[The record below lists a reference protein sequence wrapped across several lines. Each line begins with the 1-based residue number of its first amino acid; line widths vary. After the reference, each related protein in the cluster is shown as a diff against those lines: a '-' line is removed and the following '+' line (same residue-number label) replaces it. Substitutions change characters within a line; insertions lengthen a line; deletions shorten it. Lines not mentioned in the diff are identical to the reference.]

1 MYYGLLRRSGELL
14 RGGTALGHRIGV
26 DIGGTF
32 TDAVS
37 ISDAGEIRT
46 SKALTTPGRLYDGV
60 LTAVEGLGVSW
71 DEVEEFTHGTTAGLN
86 AFLERRG
93 ARVALLTTAGFRDVY
108 EIGRA
113 NRPKMYDVRYR
124 PPQPL
129 VPRRNVYEVMERMGP
144 DGAVVLPLDESA
156 ASDTIKSLSEQFDA
170 VAICLLHAYVN
181 PSHERR
187 VESLVR
193 RHAPG
198 LSVVCSS
205 DVAPEWREYERTST
219 TVISAYIAPIVEE
232 YLTEL
237 ASRLRERGL
246 RSPLRVMQ
254 SNGGV
259 MTASV
264 ALNRPIQTLFSGP
277 VGGTIAGVA
286 VARDLRDAI
295 PSDRLICVDMG
306 GTSFDVSL
314 VVDGE
319 AEVES
324 QTQLEG
330 HPVLAPAVAIHTIG
344 AGGGSIGHVEAG
356 GLRVGPRSAGAEPGP
371 ACYGAGGVEPAITDA
386 NLRLGRIPSVARLGG
401 DMPLNAALSDHALKT
416 VGDQLDLD
424 SVGLA
429 AGMVAVADAAMA
441 NAIREITV
449 VRGIDPR
456 EFSLVAF
463 GGAGPLHAVAIA
475 DELEIATVIVPAD
488 PGVLSAY
495 GMLQSDTRHDVVQS
509 FFVRVDDATEEAVEA
524 TISELENR
532 SRQLLKEDGVAD
544 DAIRLE
550 SSADLRYLGQEYT
563 VTIPFDIS
571 GGVSAALADIPE
583 RFAVAHD
590 ARYGH
595 SNPAETVE
603 FVNLRMTATGFIERR
618 DREQVAPGVR
628 PAPMASERTWF
639 AGEWLETP
647 VFARSGL
654 PAGTEVDGP
663 AVLLEDACTT
673 LVPPSWTAKVS
684 AQGHLVIA
692 RG

>member
-1 MYYGLLRRSGELL
+1 M
-14 RGGTALGHRIGV
+14 TFRIGV

-32 TDAVS
+32 TDAVA
-37 ISDAGEIRT
+37 ISDEGRIRT
-46 SKALTTPGRLYDGV
+46 AKSLTTPGRLYDGV
-60 LTAVEGLGVSW
+60 LDAVAGLEVPW
-71 DEVEEFTHGTTAGLN
+71 DEVDAFIHGTTAGLN

-113 NRPKMYDVRYR
+113 NRPEMYDVRYR
-124 PPQPL
+124 PPKPL
-129 VPRRNVYEVMERMGP
+129 VPRRHVFEVDERMAA
-144 DGAVVLPLDESA
+144 DGSIVRPLDESGVA
-156 ASDTIKSLSEQFDA
+156 AIASRLASEFDA
-170 VAICLLHAYVN
+170 VAVCLLHAYAN
-181 PSHERR
+181 PAHERR
-187 VESLVR
+187 VEALIR
-193 RHAPG
+193 RHATG

-205 DVAPEWREYERTST
+205 DIAPEWREYERTST
-219 TVISAYIAPIVEE
+219 TVISAYIAPIVEQ

-237 ASRLRERGL
+237 ATRLEEQGL

-259 MTASV
+259 MTAAV
-264 ALNRPIQTLFSGP
+264 ALGRPIQTLFSGP

-286 VARDLRDAI
+286 VARDLAVEM
-295 PSDRLICVDMG
+295 PSERLICVDMG

-319 AEVES
+319 AEVEA
-324 QTQLEG
+324 QTVLEG

-344 AGGGSIGHVEAG
+344 AGGGSIGHIVAD

-401 DMPLNAALSDHALKT
+401 DMPLDMDAADRALTT
-416 VGDQLDLD
+416 VAGPLGLDA
-424 SVGLA
+424 VELA

-475 DELEIATVIVPAD
+475 EELEIESVVIPAD

-509 FFVRVDDATEEAVEA
+509 FFVRVADVTDDSVAA
-524 TISELENR
+524 TIADLENR
-532 SRQLLKEDGVAD
+532 SRQLLKDDGVPD

-550 SSADLRYLGQEYT
+550 VSADLRYAGQEYT
-563 VTIPFDIS
+563 VTIPFDVS
-571 GGVSAALADIPE
+571 GGIGDAVAAIPQ
-583 RFAVAHD
+583 RFAEAHD

-595 SNPAETVE
+595 SNIAEAVE
-603 FVNLRMTATGFIERR
+603 FVNLRMAATGLIHRP
-618 DREQVAPGVR
+618 DRESLDAGIAPE
-628 PAPMASERTWF
+628 AIATERTWF
-639 AGEWLETP
+639 RGEWFDTP
-647 VFARSGL
+647 VHRRETLPSG
-654 PAGTEVDGP
+654 VSIVGP
-663 AVLLEDACTT
+663 AIVLENACTT
-673 LVPPSWTAKVS
+673 LLPPGWTARTS
-684 AQGHLVIA
+684 RQGHLVLK

>member
-1 MYYGLLRRSGELL
+1 MGF
-14 RGGTALGHRIGV
+14 RIGV

-32 TDAVS
+32 TDAVA
-37 ISDAGEIRT
+37 ISDEGRIRT
-46 SKALTTPGRLYDGV
+46 AKALTTPGRLYDGV
-60 LTAVEGLGVSW
+60 LNAVRGLEVAWSEV
-71 DEVEEFTHGTTAGLN
+71 DEFIHGTTAGLN

-93 ARVALLTTAGFRDVY
+93 ARVAILTTAGFRDVY

-124 PPQPL
+124 PPTPL
-129 VPRRNVYEVMERMGP
+129 VPRRHVFEVDERMGP
-144 DGAVVLPLDESA
+144 KGEVVRPIDEAALAETLDGF
-156 ASDTIKSLSEQFDA
+156 SDNFDA
-170 VAICLLHAYVN
+170 VAVCLLHAYAN
-181 PSHERR
+181 PEHERR

-198 LSVVCSS
+198 LSVVCSA

-232 YLTEL
+232 YLSEL
-237 ASRLRERGL
+237 AARLEDEGL
-246 RSPLRVMQ
+246 RSSLRVMQ

-264 ALNRPIQTLFSGP
+264 ALRRPIQTLFSGP

-286 VARDLRDAI
+286 VARDLVDVI
-295 PSDRLICVDMG
+295 PSERLICVDMG

-324 QTQLEG
+324 QTVLEG

-344 AGGGSIGHVEAG
+344 AGGGSIGHLEAG

-371 ACYGAGGVEPAITDA
+371 ACYGLGGAEPAITDA

-401 DMPLNAALSDHALKT
+401 DMALNRAASDAALAG
-416 VGDQLDLD
+416 VGEPLGLDA
-424 SVGLA
+424 VGLA

-475 DELEIATVIVPAD
+475 EELEIGSVVVPAD

-509 FFVRVDDATEEAVEA
+509 FFVRVDDVTDESITAVL
-524 TISELENR
+524 TDLER
-532 SRQLLKEDGVAD
+532 RARQLLKEDGVPD
-544 DAIRLE
+544 DSVRLE
-550 SSADLRYLGQEYT
+550 SSADLRYLGQEYS
-563 VTIPFDIS
+563 VTIPFDVS
-571 GGVSAALADIPE
+571 GGVTEAINAIPD
-583 RFAVAHD
+583 RFAQAHD

-595 SNPAETVE
+595 SNPAEAVE
-603 FVNLRMTATGFIERR
+603 FVNLRMTAIGVIPRREREER
-618 DREQVAPGVR
+618 SGGSLPDPLGV
-628 PAPMASERTWF
+628 ERTWF
-639 AGEWLETP
+639 GGEWFETP
-647 VFARSGL
+647 VYSRSDL
-654 PAGTEVDGP
+654 PSGVEVAGP
-663 AVLLEDACTT
+663 AILLEDACTS
-673 LVPPSWTAKVS
+673 LIPPNWMATVAPR
-684 AQGHLVIA
+684 GHLVIV